1 MIAKRL
7 ATAALLLFIAAGV
20 GTFLVR
26 ELASPP
32 ATAKGPLPVTEPVAE
47 SSSVSG
53 QASSLVPSDQGIQT
67 VSNASIEE
75 ESTPAPLVQ
84 QPRHWILATYFHNTT
99 RCPTCLAIEHDS
111 HEALQAAFAADFASG
126 KLVWRTVNMEDKG
139 NGHYV
144 TDYML
149 PCPSLVITEMAG
161 ERELRFKL
169 LGETWNLIHG
179 DSKRFAGY
187 ITSEAAAW
195 LEAIR

>member
-7 ATAALLLFIAAGV
+7 ATLALVLFIAAGV

-26 ELASPP
+26 EFASPP
-32 ATAKGPLPVTEPVAE
+32 ATAKGPLLVTEPVAE
-47 SSSVSG
+47 SSSLSDEPK
-53 QASSLVPSDQGIQT
+53 SLAPSDQGIQT
-67 VSNASIEE
+67 ASSVSIE
-75 ESTPAPLVQ
+75 ESTPAPSVQ
-84 QPRHWILATYFHNTT
+84 EPRRFVLATYFHNTA
-99 RCPTCLAIEHDS
+99 RCPTCLAIERDS
-111 HEALQAAFAADFASG
+111 RAALQAAFAADFASG

-149 PCPSLVITEMAG
+149 PCPSLLITEMAG

-179 DSKRFAGY
+179 NSKQFTGY
-187 ITSEAAAW
+187 ITSEVGAW

>member
-1 MIAKRL
+1 MIVKRL
-7 ATAALLLFIAAGV
+7 ATATLLLFIAAGV

-32 ATAKGPLPVTEPVAE
+32 ATAKGPLTGIEPVTE

-53 QASSLVPSDQGIQT
+53 QSSSLVPSDQGIQT

-84 QPRHWILATYFHNTT
+84 QLRHWILATYFHNTT
-99 RCPTCLAIEHDS
+99 RCPTCLAIEQDS
-111 HEALQAAFAADFASG
+111 YAALQAAFSAALASG

-144 TDYML
+144 TDYQL
-149 PCPSLVITEMAG
+149 PCPSLVIVEMEG
-161 ERELRFKL
+161 ERELRFEL

-179 DSKRFAGY
+179 DPERFNSY
-187 ITSEAAAW
+187 VTSEVEAW
-195 LEAIR
+195 LGEIH